1 MCIQLL
7 FPVEWE
13 DALWLGKTFDRRQ
26 VTKWAE
32 LILKKKKLEVLKEV
46 ATTDLQRDME
56 LKRPQEY

>member
-1 MCIQLL
+1 MLFGLAKLL
-7 FPVEWE
+7 TGG
-13 DALWLGKTFDRRQ
+13 LQ

-32 LILKKKKLEVLKEV
+32 LILKKKLEVLKEV